1 MVLNRRWIT
10 VHKLTYS
17 DEKDEYGQK
26 RIPNSESPTS
36 EDISVVWIIYSQ
48 KNVTNPN
55 FVDVDIE
62 MLTIADVDNKNVI
75 EKDGELYNVKFIIPG
90 KYHQV
95 FLQKC

>member
-62 MLTIADVDNKNVI
+62 LLTIADVDNKNVI

-90 KYHQV
+90 KYNQV

>member
-1 MVLNRRWIT
+1 MVFNRRWEI

-17 DEKDEYGQK
+17 EEKDEYGQK

-36 EDISVVWIIYSQ
+36 EDISVIWTIFNQ
-48 KNVTNPN
+48 ANVTNPN

-62 MLTIADVDNKNVI
+62 LLTIADITNKNVI
-75 EKDGELYNVKFIIPG
+75 EKDGELYNVKYIIPG
-90 KYHQV
+90 RYNQV

>member
-62 MLTIADVDNKNVI
+62 LLTIADVDNKNVI

-90 KYHQV
+90 KYNQV
-95 FLQKC
+95 FLQK